1 MQNRICGKRQ
11 QKQDNRETNRRG
23 WREVTLES
31 DGKSTEG
38 RALWR
43 QPRGQREAAEEVER
57 LEVLVVGFR
66 TTGSGNTTTWTVR
79 DRCRSLS
86 KRNAYEEEYLA
97 YPNSR
102 IGHRRRGLRRRAKP
116 ARKAIPREKRL
127 GFRRPVPAG
136 FCLLDKDY
144 MRARAHDAIA
154 QQVLISCL
162 THLIHIF
169 LLARTL

>member
-57 LEVLVVGFR
+57 LEVLVLGFR
-66 TTGSGNTTTWTVR
+66 TTGSETAAAG
-79 DRCRSLS
+79 LS
-86 KRNAYEEEYLA
+86 ARGTHMKKNIWLTLTQGLGIVVGGVFGGEQ
-97 YPNSR
+97 S
-102 IGHRRRGLRRRAKP
+102 RRGRQSQE
-116 ARKAIPREKRL
+116 RKDW
-127 GFRRPVPAG
+127 GFGVR
-136 FCLLDKDY
+136 CCWLL
-144 MRARAHDAIA
+144 
-154 QQVLISCL
+154 SP
-162 THLIHIF
+162 
-169 LLARTL
+169 